1 VERRTKFIV
10 LIALIGT
17 LLVGMI
23 AGGVVGG
30 GAAYYLTRK
39 QPPAVTAAQPVVR
52 PVSNVEQPVVQP
64 TATPAP
70 APAQAPAPLP
80 VTGDSPVVTAVK
92 QVSPAVVT
100 VINTLKPDAVPNET
114 QQLPFPFPGQGDP
127 NQPQRQP
134 RASGSGVIISQDGY
148 IVTNNHVVEGA
159 ASLAVTFADGSRHAA
174 TLVGTDPLVDIAVI
188 RVKDAVPA
196 IAPLGDSDALQPGE
210 TVIAIGSPLGDF
222 KNSVTAGV
230 VSALNRTVPGS
241 GQEGLIQT
249 DAAINHGNSGG
260 PLVNLRGEVV
270 GINTLVV
277 RGSATTG
284 DQAEGLGFSV
294 PSNTV
299 KHVSEQLIAGGKVV
313 YPYLGI
319 SYSMIDAD
327 TAAQENLPVQN
338 GALVGARSSNQP
350 AVSPDTP
357 AAKAG
362 IKEGDIIT
370 AVGGTKLD
378 SNTSLRAALM
388 QHKPGDTVALEVLR
402 AGQALTLNVTLAT
415 RPGDL
420 Q

>member
-1 VERRTKFIV
+1 MERRTKLIV
-10 LIALIGT
+10 LIVVMGT

-39 QPPAVTAAQPVVR
+39 QPAPVAVSQPVAR
-52 PVSNVEQPVVQP
+52 PVSNVEQPALP
-64 TATPAP
+64 TVTPAQ
-70 APAQAPAPLP
+70 APVQAPAPLP

-92 QVSPAVVT
+92 HVSPAVVT
-100 VINTLKPDAVPNET
+100 VINTLRPDAVPNAS
-114 QQLPFPFPGQGDP
+114 QQLPFPVPGQDDP

-159 ASLAVTFADGSRHAA
+159 ESLAVTFADGSRHDA
-174 TLVGTDPLVDIAVI
+174 TLVGTDPLVDLAVI
-188 RVKDAVPA
+188 RVTDPVPA

-277 RGSATTG
+277 RGGSTPG

-294 PSNTV
+294 PSKTV
-299 KHVSEQLIAGGKVV
+299 KQVSDQLIQTGKIEH
-313 YPYLGI
+313 PYLGI
-319 SYSMIDAD
+319 TYSMIDAD
-327 TAAQENLPVQN
+327 IAAQDNLPVQN
-338 GALVGARSSNQP
+338 GALVGASGQNQQSVLP
-350 AVSPDTP
+350 GTP

-362 IKEGDIIT
+362 VKDGDIIT
-370 AVGGTKLD
+370 AVGGIKLD
-378 SNTSLRAALM
+378 SNTSLRGALM
-388 QHKPGDTVALEVLR
+388 QHKPGDTITLDVLRDGKTLSLEVTLVAR
-402 AGQALTLNVTLAT
+402 PAGLE
-415 RPGDL
+415 
-420 Q
+420 

>member
-1 VERRTKFIV
+1 
-10 LIALIGT
+10 
-17 LLVGMI
+17 
-23 AGGVVGG
+23 
-30 GAAYYLTRK
+30 
-39 QPPAVTAAQPVVR
+39 
-52 PVSNVEQPVVQP
+52 
-64 TATPAP
+64 
-70 APAQAPAPLP
+70 
-80 VTGDSPVVTAVK
+80 
-92 QVSPAVVT
+92 
-100 VINTLKPDAVPNET
+100 
-114 QQLPFPFPGQGDP
+114 LPFPIPGQEDP

-159 ASLAVTFADGSRHAA
+159 ASLAVTFADGSRHDA

-188 RVKDAVPA
+188 RITDAVPA

-277 RGSATTG
+277 RGGGSTG

-294 PSNTV
+294 PSKTV
-299 KHVSEQLIAGGKVV
+299 KQVSDQLIQTGKIEH
-313 YPYLGI
+313 PYLGI
-319 SYSMIDAD
+319 TYSMIDAD
-327 TAAQENLPVQN
+327 IAAQENLPVQN
-338 GALVGARSSNQP
+338 GALVGASGQNAQS
-350 AVSPDTP
+350 VLPDTP

-362 IKEGDIIT
+362 VKDGDIIT
-370 AVGGTKLD
+370 AVGGIKLD
-378 SNTSLRAALM
+378 SNTSLRGALM
-388 QHKPGDTVALEVLR
+388 QHKVGDTITLEVLR
-402 AGQALTLNVTLAT
+402 DGKTLSLDVTLVA
-415 RPGDL
+415 RPAGL
-420 Q
+420 E

>member
-1 VERRTKFIV
+1 MERRTKFTV

-17 LLVGMI
+17 LLIGMI
-23 AGGVVGG
+23 AGGLVGG

-39 QPPAVTAAQPVVR
+39 QPTPVTASQPVVR
-52 PVSNVEQPVVQP
+52 PVSNLEQPAQP
-64 TATPAP
+64 TA

-80 VTGDSPVVTAVK
+80 ATGDSPVVTAVK

-100 VINTLKPDAVPNET
+100 VINTLKPDAVPNAT
-114 QQLPFPFPGQGDP
+114 QQSPFPIPGQNDP

-159 ASLAVTFADGSRHAA
+159 HDA

-277 RGSATTG
+277 RGGGITG

-294 PSNTV
+294 PSKTV
-299 KHVSEQLIAGGKVV
+299 KQVSDQLIQTGKIEH
-313 YPYLGI
+313 PYLGI
-319 SYSMIDAD
+319 TYSMIDAD
-327 TAAQENLPVQN
+327 IAAQQNLPVQN
-338 GALVGARSSNQP
+338 GALIGASGPNQQ
-350 AVSPDTP
+350 AVMPGTP

-362 IKEGDIIT
+362 IKDGDIIT
-370 AVGGTKLD
+370 AVGGAKLD
-378 SNTSLRAALM
+378 SNTSLRGALM
-388 QHKPGDTVALEVLR
+388 QHKPGDTVTLEVLR
-402 AGQALTLNVTLAT
+402 DGKTLSLDVTLVA
-415 RPGDL
+415 RPAGL
-420 Q
+420 E

>member
-1 VERRTKFIV
+1 MERRMKFTV

-17 LLVGMI
+17 LLIGMI
-23 AGGVVGG
+23 AGGLVGG

-39 QPPAVTAAQPVVR
+39 QPAAVAASQPVAR
-52 PVSNVEQPVVQP
+52 PVSNVEQPAQP
-64 TATPAP
+64 TAVPAQT
-70 APAQAPAPLP
+70 PAQAPAPLP
-80 VTGDSPVVTAVK
+80 ATGDSPVVTAVK
-92 QVSPAVVT
+92 HVSPAVVT
-100 VINTLKPDAVPNET
+100 VINTLKPDAVPNAT
-114 QQLPFPFPGQGDP
+114 QQSPFPIPGQGDP

-159 ASLAVTFADGSRHAA
+159 ASLAVTFADGSRHDA

-188 RVKDAVPA
+188 RVTDVVPA

-210 TVIAIGSPLGDF
+210 TVMAIGSPLGDF

-260 PLVNLRGEVV
+260 PLVNLRGEVI

-277 RGSATTG
+277 RSSGSTG
-284 DQAEGLGFSV
+284 DQAEGLGFSI
-294 PSNTV
+294 PSKVV
-299 KHVSEQLIAGGKVV
+299 KQVSDQLIQTGKIEH
-313 YPYLGI
+313 PYLGI
-319 SYSMIDAD
+319 TYSMIDAD
-327 TAAQENLPVQN
+327 IAAQENLPVQN
-338 GALVGARSSNQP
+338 GALVGASGQNQQSVMP
-350 AVSPDTP
+350 GTP

-362 IKEGDIIT
+362 IKDGDIIT
-370 AVGGTKLD
+370 SVGGTKLD
-378 SNTSLRAALM
+378 SNTSLRGALM
-388 QHKPGDTVALEVLR
+388 QHKPGDTITLDVLR
-402 AGQALTLNVTLAT
+402 NGKTLSLDVTLVA
-415 RPGDL
+415 RPADL

>member
-39 QPPAVTAAQPVVR
+39 QPATVAASQPVGR
-52 PVSNVEQPVVQP
+52 PVSNLEQAVQP

-70 APAQAPAPLP
+70 APVQAPAPLP
-80 VTGDSPVVTAVK
+80 ATGDGPVVAAVK

-100 VINTLKPDAVPNET
+100 VINTLKPDAVPNA
-114 QQLPFPFPGQGDP
+114 QQQQPFPIPGQEDP

-134 RASGSGVIISQDGY
+134 RASGSGVIISQDGF
-148 IVTNNHVVEGA
+148 IVTNNHVVDGA
-159 ASLAVTFADGSRHAA
+159 ASLAVTFADGSRHDA

-277 RGSATTG
+277 RGGGVSG

-294 PSNTV
+294 PSKTV
-299 KHVSEQLIAGGKVV
+299 KQVSDQLIQTGKIEH
-313 YPYLGI
+313 PYLGI
-319 SYSMIDAD
+319 TYSMIDAD
-327 TAAQENLPVQN
+327 IAAQQNLPVQN
-338 GALVGARSSNQP
+338 GALIGASGPNQQ
-350 AVSPDTP
+350 AVLPGTP

-362 IKEGDIIT
+362 IKDGDIIT

-378 SNTSLRAALM
+378 SNTSLRGALM
-388 QHKPGDTVALEVLR
+388 QHKPGDTITLDVLR
-402 AGQALTLNVTLAT
+402 DGKTLSLDVTLVA
-415 RPGDL
+415 RPADL
-420 Q
+420 P

>member
-1 VERRTKFIV
+1 MERRTKFIV

-39 QPPAVTAAQPVVR
+39 QPAPVAASQPVGK
-52 PVSNVEQPVVQP
+52 PVSNLEQPVQP
-64 TATPAP
+64 TVTPAQ
-70 APAQAPAPLP
+70 APVQAPAPLP
-80 VTGDSPVVTAVK
+80 VSGDSPVVTAVK

-100 VINTLKPDAVPNET
+100 VINTLKPDAVPSAT
-114 QQLPFPFPGQGDP
+114 QQFPFPIPGQEDP

-159 ASLAVTFADGSRHAA
+159 ESLAVTFADGSRHDA
-174 TLVGTDPLVDIAVI
+174 TLIGTDPLVDIAVI
-188 RVKDAVPA
+188 RIKDAVPA

-260 PLVNLRGEVV
+260 PLVNLRGEVI

-277 RGSATTG
+277 RGGGATG

-294 PSNTV
+294 PSKTV
-299 KHVSEQLIAGGKVV
+299 KQVSDQLIQTGKIEH
-313 YPYLGI
+313 PYLGI
-319 SYSMIDAD
+319 TYSMIDAD
-327 TAAQENLPVQN
+327 IAAQQNLPVQN
-338 GALVGARSSNQP
+338 GALVGASGPNAQ
-350 AVSPDTP
+350 AVLPGTP

-362 IKEGDIIT
+362 VKDGDIIT
-370 AVGGTKLD
+370 AVGGIKLD
-378 SNTSLRAALM
+378 SNTSLRGALM
-388 QHKPGDTVALEVLR
+388 QHKPGDTITLDVLR
-402 AGQALTLNVTLAT
+402 DGKTLALDVTLVA
-415 RPGDL
+415 RPADL

>member
-1 VERRTKFIV
+1 MEKMMERRTKFIV

-17 LLVGMI
+17 LLIGMV
-23 AGGVVGG
+23 AGGLVGG

-39 QPPAVTAAQPVVR
+39 QPAPVAVSQPIVR
-52 PVSNVEQPVVQP
+52 PVSNMEQAVQP
-64 TATPAP
+64 TAVS
-70 APAQAPAPLP
+70 AQAPAPLP
-80 VTGDSPVVTAVK
+80 ATGESPAVTAVR
-92 QVSPAVVT
+92 QASPAVVT
-100 VINTLKPDAVPNET
+100 VINTLKPDAVPNAT
-114 QQLPFPFPGQGDP
+114 QHSPFPIPGQEDP

-134 RASGSGVIISQDGY
+134 RASGSGVIISRDGF

-159 ASLAVTFADGSRHAA
+159 ASLAVTFADGSRHEA

-188 RVKDAVPA
+188 RVTDAVPA

-260 PLVNLRGEVV
+260 PLVNLRGEVI

-277 RGSATTG
+277 RGGSSSG
-284 DQAEGLGFSV
+284 DQAEGLGFSI
-294 PSNTV
+294 PSKIV
-299 KHVSEQLIAGGKVV
+299 KQVSDQLIQTGKIEH
-313 YPYLGI
+313 PYLGI
-319 SYSMIDAD
+319 TYSMIDAD

-338 GALVGARSSNQP
+338 GALVGASGQNQQ
-350 AVSPDTP
+350 AVMPGTP

-362 IKEGDIIT
+362 IKDGDIIT
-370 AVGGTKLD
+370 SVGGTKLD
-378 SNTSLRAALM
+378 SNTSLRGALM
-388 QHKPGDTVALEVLR
+388 QHKPGDTITLEVLR
-402 AGQALTLNVTLAT
+402 DGKTLSLDVTLVA
-415 RPGDL
+415 RPAGL
-420 Q
+420 E

>member
-1 VERRTKFIV
+1 MERRTKFIV
-10 LIALIGT
+10 LIALIST

-23 AGGVVGG
+23 AGGLVGG

-39 QPPAVTAAQPVVR
+39 QPAPVAASQPVGR
-52 PVSNVEQPVVQP
+52 PVSNVEQALLP
-64 TATPAP
+64 TATPAQ

-80 VTGDSPVVTAVK
+80 STGDSPVVTAVK

-100 VINTLKPDAVPNET
+100 VINTLKPDAVPSAQ
-114 QQLPFPFPGQGDP
+114 QQLPFPIPGQEDP

-159 ASLAVTFADGSRHAA
+159 ASLAVTFADGSRHDA

-210 TVIAIGSPLGDF
+210 TVMAIGSPLGDF

-260 PLVNLRGEVV
+260 PLVNLRGEVI

-277 RGSATTG
+277 RGGGSTG

-294 PSNTV
+294 PSKTV
-299 KHVSEQLIAGGKVV
+299 KQVSDQLIQTGTIEH
-313 YPYLGI
+313 PLPRHYL
-319 SYSMIDAD
+319 
-327 TAAQENLPVQN
+327 
-338 GALVGARSSNQP
+338 
-350 AVSPDTP
+350 
-357 AAKAG
+357 
-362 IKEGDIIT
+362 
-370 AVGGTKLD
+370 
-378 SNTSLRAALM
+378 
-388 QHKPGDTVALEVLR
+388 
-402 AGQALTLNVTLAT
+402 
-415 RPGDL
+415 
-420 Q
+420 